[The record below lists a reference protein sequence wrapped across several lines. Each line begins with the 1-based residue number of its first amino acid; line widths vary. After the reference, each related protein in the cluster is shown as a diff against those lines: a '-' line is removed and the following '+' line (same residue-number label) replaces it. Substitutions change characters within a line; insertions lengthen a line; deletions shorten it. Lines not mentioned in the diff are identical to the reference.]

1 MIMTKRPNSFFNMQF
16 ITSSISTTL
25 VLLLLGMVVFF
36 VLSAN
41 NLSNYVR
48 ENIGFTVLVSDDMK
62 EPEALK
68 FQKAL
73 NEKTYVKESA
83 YISKEQALK
92 EQTEAMGTD
101 PAEFLGYNPFTA
113 SIKIKLNAEY
123 ANSDS
128 IVWIEKEILANKKVM
143 EVSYPQDLLDSIN
156 QNLQKVSLFLLGL
169 AALLTLISFA
179 LINNT
184 IRLAIYSKRFLIHTM
199 KLVGASWG
207 FIRRPFLLRNMWIGI
222 LAGLLADAILIAMA
236 SMLVKYEPEL
246 VEIVTPQTMLI
257 VMASVFVFGLAITSL
272 CAYISINKYLRM
284 KASALYYI

>member
-1 MIMTKRPNSFFNMQF
+1 MARKADKFFNMQF

-41 NLSNYVR
+41 NLSDYVR

-62 EPEALK
+62 ETEALK
-68 FQKAL
+68 FQQRL
-73 NEKTYVKESA
+73 NAEDYVKESV

-113 SIKIKLNAEY
+113 SIEIKLNAAY

-128 IVWIEKEILANKKVM
+128 IAWIEKEILAEKKVM
-143 EVSYPQDLLDSIN
+143 EVSYPQDLLDSVNRNI
-156 QNLQKVSLFLLGL
+156 QRVSLFLIGL
-169 AALLTLISFA
+169 AGLLTLISFA

-184 IRLAIYSKRFLIHTM
+184 IRLAVYSKRFLIHTM
-199 KLVGASWG
+199 KLVGAGWG
-207 FIRRPFLLRNMWIGI
+207 FIRRPFLVRNVWVGI
-222 LAGLLADAILIAMA
+222 LAALLADALLMGMA
-236 SMLVKYEPEL
+236 YMLVRYEPQL
-246 VEIVTPQTMLI
+246 IEIITPSSLLM
-257 VMASVFVFGLAITSL
+257 VMTSVFVFGVVITWL
-272 CAYISINKYLRM
+272 CAYVSINKYLRM
-284 KASALYYI
+284 KASELYYI